1 MKRPDE
7 QFSVSSE
14 CFPNIG
20 ARGRRRRLLKGTVA
34 SLAGIAL
41 FALLIAQ
48 RSSPA
53 LLLLLIPFAAFA
65 AVCFF
70 QVKERTCVVLAARG
84 LREQED
90 GSTVRI
96 AGEWMV
102 AIQRQARKVWI
113 ESLAATLLVTA
124 VAILVAT
131 LRR

>member
-1 MKRPDE
+1 MNRPDE

-20 ARGRRRRLLKGTVA
+20 ARGRRRRLLKGFVA
-34 SLAGIAL
+34 SVLGIAL
-41 FALLIAQ
+41 FSGLIV
-48 RSSPA
+48 RRVSPA
-53 LLLLLIPFAAFA
+53 WLLLLIPFAAFA

-70 QVKERTCVVLAARG
+70 QVKEQTCVVLAAKG

-102 AIQRQARKVWI
+102 AIQRQARRVWM
-113 ESLAATLLVTA
+113 ESVAATLIVTA
-124 VAILVAT
+124 VALLVAA

>member
-1 MKRPDE
+1 MNRPDE

-20 ARGRRRRLLKGTVA
+20 ARGRQRRLIKGAVA
-34 SLAGIAL
+34 TAAGLAL
-41 FALLIAQ
+41 FASLLSWRAG
-48 RSSPA
+48 PP
-53 LLLLLIPFAAFA
+53 LFLLLIPFAAFA

-70 QVKERTCVVLAARG
+70 QVKEQTCVVLAAKG

-113 ESLAATLLVTA
+113 ESVAATLIVTA
-124 VAILVAT
+124 VALLVAA
-131 LRR
+131 LRH